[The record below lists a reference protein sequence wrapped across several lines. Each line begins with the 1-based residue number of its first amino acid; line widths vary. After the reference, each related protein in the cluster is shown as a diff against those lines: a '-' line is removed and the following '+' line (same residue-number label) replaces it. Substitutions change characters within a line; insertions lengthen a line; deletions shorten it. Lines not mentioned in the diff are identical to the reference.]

1 MEKFIEI
8 LLLLD
13 NPIFYDSYTNTLI
26 YFKFYKH
33 LILMESFLVTSLNIS
48 ELLFRTEKYHVLKN
62 WAYTIPDHV

>member
-33 LILMESFLVTSLNIS
+33 SLSQQFLNC
-48 ELLFRTEKYHVLKN
+48 
-62 WAYTIPDHV
+62 YTRNTWYLWNHFW